1 MNLKINSE
9 SSIAENN
16 STYRKSQ
23 INESTLVWKMT
34 EQKWLVLFLLLNF
47 VLAVSIGPAVIDFLV
62 LIKSM
67 ASLFQSSADSSYLLS
82 IVNNIRIPR
91 AILAVLIGSAL
102 AISGASLQGICRNP
116 LADPTLLGISSGA
129 AAAAVIGIV
138 FMTHW
143 SFPDAVKPYVLP
155 CLAFLGAA
163 ITAFVIDK
171 MAQVNG
177 KLQIVTLLLAGIAL
191 NALFAAIIGLMSYL
205 ADDQSLRL
213 ITYWLMGSLGAGSW
227 QNIMI
232 AAPILILSMW
242 GIYHKR
248 NELNLLLLGEA
259 NAKYMGVEV
268 EKVKKQ
274 LLWLNALT
282 VGLAVSV
289 SGIIGF
295 IGLVVPHILR
305 ITTGSDYRYLLL
317 NSMLLGGSV
326 MLIADLVARMVAAPA
341 EVPIGII
348 TSILGAPV
356 FILLLIKQKKKLAFG
371 I

>member
-1 MNLKINSE
+1 LE
-9 SSIAENN
+9 
-16 STYRKSQ
+16 
-23 INESTLVWKMT
+23 
-34 EQKWLVLFLLLNF
+34 
-47 VLAVSIGPAVIDFLV
+47 
-62 LIKSM
+62 
-67 ASLFQSSADSSYLLS
+67 
-82 IVNNIRIPR
+82 
-91 AILAVLIGSAL
+91 
-102 AISGASLQGICRNP
+102 
-116 LADPTLLGISSGA
+116 
-129 AAAAVIGIV
+129 
-138 FMTHW
+138 
-143 SFPDAVKPYVLP
+143 
-155 CLAFLGAA
+155 
-163 ITAFVIDK
+163 
-171 MAQVNG
+171 
-177 KLQIVTLLLAGIAL
+177 IVTLLLSGIAL
-191 NALFAAIIGLMSYL
+191 NALFAAVIGMMSYL

-213 ITYWLMGSLGAGSW
+213 ITYWLMGSLGAATW

-232 AAPILILSMW
+232 ISPILALSIW
-242 GIYHKR
+242 GIYRKR

-268 EKVKKQ
+268 DQVKKQ

-282 VGLAVSV
+282 VGVAVSV

-305 ITTGSDYRYLLL
+305 ITLGSDYRHLLV

-348 TSILGAPV
+348 TSIIGAPV

>member
-1 MNLKINSE
+1 MNAEASSLKL
-9 SSIAENN
+9 
-16 STYRKSQ
+16 KSMHQKDSNWHFKWRMSDQ
-23 INESTLVWKMT
+23 IW
-34 EQKWLVLFLLLNF
+34 LLLLLLLCF
-47 VLAVSIGPAVIDFLV
+47 VLAVSVGPALVDFMALFKALGGLV
-62 LIKSM
+62 QGYSE
-67 ASLFQSSADSSYLLS
+67 ADFMMS

-91 AILAVLIGSAL
+91 ALLAILIGFAL

-116 LADPTLLGISSGA
+116 LADPGLLGISSGA

-138 FMTHW
+138 FMTQW
-143 SFPDAVKPYVLP
+143 SVPDVIRPYLLP
-155 CLAFLGAA
+155 SLAFIGAA
-163 ITAFVIDK
+163 ITALLINK

-177 KLQIVTLLLAGIAL
+177 RLEIVTLLLSGIAL
-191 NALFAAIIGLMSYL
+191 NALFAAVIGMMSYL

-213 ITYWLMGSLGAGSW
+213 ITYWLMGSLGAATW

-232 AAPILILSMW
+232 ISPILALSIW
-242 GIYHKR
+242 GIYRKR

-268 EKVKKQ
+268 GQVKKQ

-282 VGLAVSV
+282 VGVAVSV

-305 ITTGSDYRYLLL
+305 ITLGSDYRHLLV

-348 TSILGAPV
+348 TSIIGAPV

>member
-1 MNLKINSE
+1 
-9 SSIAENN
+9 
-16 STYRKSQ
+16 
-23 INESTLVWKMT
+23 
-34 EQKWLVLFLLLNF
+34 
-47 VLAVSIGPAVIDFLV
+47 VIDFIV
-62 LIKSM
+62 LFKSM
-67 ASLFQSSADSSYLLS
+67 ASLVQAPADGDYLLS

-116 LADPTLLGISSGA
+116 LADPGLLGISSGA

-138 FMTHW
+138 FMTQW
-143 SFPDAVKPYVLP
+143 SVSDAIRPYILP
-155 CLAFLGAA
+155 ALAFFGAA
-163 ITAFVIDK
+163 TTAFVIDK
-171 MAQVNG
+171 MAQVDG

-227 QNIMI
+227 QNIII
-232 AAPILILSMW
+232 AAPLLLLSMW
-242 GIYHKR
+242 GIYRKR
-248 NELNLLLLGEA
+248 NELNLLLLGES
-259 NAKYMGVEV
+259 NAKFMGVEV
-268 EKVKKQ
+268 ERVKKQ

-282 VGLAVSV
+282 VGVAVSV

-295 IGLVVPHILR
+295 VGLVVPHILR
-305 ITTGSDYRYLLL
+305 ITLGSDYRYLLV
-317 NSMLLGGSV
+317 NAMLLGGSV
-326 MLIADLVARMVAAPA
+326 MLMADLVARMVAAPA

-356 FILLLIKQKKKLAFG
+356 FILLLVKQKKKLAFG

>member
-1 MNLKINSE
+1 MNTNLDLIRLEKPKPLLRMFKKLIQASD
-9 SSIAENN
+9 
-16 STYRKSQ
+16 Q
-23 INESTLVWKMT
+23 L
-34 EQKWLVLFLLLNF
+34 WLLLFLLLCF
-47 VLAVSIGPAVIDFLV
+47 VLAVSVGPAVVDY
-62 LIKSM
+62 LILFKSV
-67 ASLFQSSADSSYLLS
+67 ASAMTPGSEFDMTLS

-91 AILAVLIGSAL
+91 ALLGILIGFAL

-116 LADPTLLGISSGA
+116 LADPGLLGISSGA

-138 FMTHW
+138 FMTQW
-143 SFPDAVKPYVLP
+143 SIPDAIKPYLLP
-155 CLAFLGAA
+155 ILAFVGAA
-163 ITAFVIDK
+163 ITALLINK

-177 KLQIVTLLLAGIAL
+177 RLEIVTLLLSGIAL

-213 ITYWLMGSLGAGSW
+213 ITYWLMGSLGAATW
-227 QNIMI
+227 QNIAI
-232 AAPILILSMW
+232 VLPVLVWSIW
-242 GIYHKR
+242 GIWRKR

-259 NAKYMGVEV
+259 NAKYMGIEV
-268 EKVKKQ
+268 DQVKKQ

-282 VGLAVSV
+282 VGVAVSV

-305 ITTGSDYRYLLL
+305 ITLGSDYRYLLV

-326 MLIADLVARMVAAPA
+326 MLIADLVARMAAAPA

-348 TSILGAPV
+348 TSIIGAPV
-356 FILLLIKQKKKLAFG
+356 FIFLLIKQKRKLSFG

>member
-1 MNLKINSE
+1 MNTETTLADNEGLNKGSALHNSRP
-9 SSIAENN
+9 SLW
-16 STYRKSQ
+16 RHR
-23 INESTLVWKMT
+23 
-34 EQKWLVLFLLLNF
+34 EQQWLALFLLLNF
-47 VLAVSIGPAVIDFLV
+47 VLAVSVGPAVIDFLV
-62 LIKSM
+62 LFKSIS
-67 ASLFQSSADSSYLLS
+67 SLIQSPVEGDYLLS

-91 AILAVLIGSAL
+91 AILAVLIGCAL
-102 AISGASLQGICRNP
+102 AISGASLQGLCRNP
-116 LADPTLLGISSGA
+116 LADPGLLGISSGA

-143 SFPDAVKPYVLP
+143 SVPEGIRPYVLP
-155 CLAFLGAA
+155 VLAFVGAA
-163 ITAFVIDK
+163 LTAFVIDK

-191 NALFAAIIGLMSYL
+191 NALFAAVIGLMSYL

-213 ITYWLMGSLGAGSW
+213 ITYWLMGSLGSGSW
-227 QNIMI
+227 QNVMI
-232 AAPILILSMW
+232 VAPVLMLSTW
-242 GIYHKR
+242 GIYRKR

-259 NAKYMGVEV
+259 NAKYIGVKV
-268 EKVKKQ
+268 ERVKKD

-282 VGLAVSV
+282 VGVAVSV

-295 IGLVVPHILR
+295 VGLVVPHILR
-305 ITTGSDYRYLLL
+305 ITLGSDYRSLLL
-317 NSMLLGGSV
+317 NAMLLGGSV
-326 MLIADLVARMVAAPA
+326 MLMADLVARMVAAPA

>member
-1 MNLKINSE
+1 MNTNLDSRDLKPTRLMIFERLSRISDE
-9 SSIAENN
+9 A
-16 STYRKSQ
+16 
-23 INESTLVWKMT
+23 
-34 EQKWLVLFLLLNF
+34 WLSLFMLLCF
-47 VLAVSIGPAVIDFLV
+47 VLAVSVGPAVVDFLV
-62 LIKSM
+62 LFKSI
-67 ASLFQSSADSSYLLS
+67 AGVLNPSSEPDMVLS

-91 AILAVLIGSAL
+91 ALLAILIGFAL
-102 AISGASLQGICRNP
+102 AISGASLQGLCRNP
-116 LADPTLLGISSGA
+116 LADPGLLGISSGA
-129 AAAAVIGIV
+129 AAAAVVGIV
-138 FMTHW
+138 FMTEW
-143 SFPDAVKPYVLP
+143 SVPDTIKPYLLP
-155 CLAFLGAA
+155 CLAFIGAA
-163 ITAFVIDK
+163 ITAMLINK

-177 KLQIVTLLLAGIAL
+177 RLEIVTLLLSGIAL

-213 ITYWLMGSLGAGSW
+213 ITYWLMGSLGAATW
-227 QNIMI
+227 QNIAI
-232 AAPILILSMW
+232 ISPILALSIW
-242 GIYHKR
+242 GILRKR

-259 NAKYMGVEV
+259 NAKYMGIEV
-268 EKVKKQ
+268 DKIKKQ

-305 ITTGSDYRYLLL
+305 ITLGSDYRFLLI

-326 MLIADLVARMVAAPA
+326 MLIADLMARMVAAPA

-348 TSILGAPV
+348 TSIIGAPV
-356 FILLLIKQKKKLAFG
+356 FITLLVKQKKKLSFG

>member
-1 MNLKINSE
+1 MNTNLESFELKPQKLLIW
-9 SSIAENN
+9 
-16 STYRKSQ
+16 KQ
-23 INESTLVWKMT
+23 IIKISD
-34 EQKWLVLFLLLNF
+34 QAWLLMFMLLCF
-47 VLAVSIGPAVIDFLV
+47 ILAVSMGPAVIDFLA
-62 LIKSM
+62 LFKSVAGM
-67 ASLFQSSADSSYLLS
+67 INPDSDSDLVLS

-91 AILAVLIGSAL
+91 AFLAILIGFAL

-116 LADPTLLGISSGA
+116 LADPGLLGISSGA
-129 AAAAVIGIV
+129 AAAAVVGIV
-138 FMTHW
+138 FMTQW
-143 SFPDAVKPYVLP
+143 SVPDAFKPYLLP
-155 CLAFLGAA
+155 CLAFMGAA
-163 ITAFVIDK
+163 ITAMLINK

-177 KLQIVTLLLAGIAL
+177 RLEIVTLLLAGIAL

-213 ITYWLMGSLGAGSW
+213 ITYWLMGSLGAATW
-227 QNIMI
+227 LNIAI
-232 AAPILILSMW
+232 TSPILALSIW
-242 GIYHKR
+242 SIWRKR

-259 NAKYMGVEV
+259 NAKYMGIEV
-268 EKVKKQ
+268 DRVKKQ

-282 VGLAVSV
+282 VGVAVSV

-305 ITTGSDYRYLLL
+305 ITMGSDYRFLLI

-326 MLIADLVARMVAAPA
+326 MLIADLLARMVAAPA

-348 TSILGAPV
+348 TSVIGAPV
-356 FILLLIKQKKKLAFG
+356 FIILLIKQKKKLSFG

>member
-1 MNLKINSE
+1 MSTE
-9 SSIAENN
+9 SVETDKKN
-16 STYRKSQ
+16 TPKSSKTMKKVYILNISHQ
-23 INESTLVWKMT
+23 
-34 EQKWLVLFLLLNF
+34 QWLGLFLLLNF
-47 VLAVSIGPAVIDFLV
+47 ILAVSIGPAVIDFLV
-62 LIKSM
+62 LFKAM
-67 ASLFQSSADSSYLLS
+67 ASLVQPTADNNYLLS

-91 AILAVLIGSAL
+91 ALLAVLVGCSL

-116 LADPTLLGISSGA
+116 LADPGLLGISSGA
-129 AAAAVIGIV
+129 AAAAVLGIV
-138 FMTHW
+138 FMVHW
-143 SFPDAVKPYVLP
+143 SVPDIVSPYMLP
-155 CLAFLGAA
+155 GLAFLGAA
-163 ITAFVIDK
+163 LTAFVINR
-171 MAQVNG
+171 MAQVDG

-191 NALFAAIIGLMSYL
+191 NALFAAVIGLMSYL

-213 ITYWLMGSLGAGSW
+213 ITYWLLGSLGGGNW

-232 AAPILILSMW
+232 VAPILILSIW
-242 GIYHKR
+242 GIYRKR

-282 VGLAVSV
+282 VGVAVSV

-295 IGLVVPHILR
+295 VGLVVPHILR
-305 ITTGSDYRYLLL
+305 ISIGSDYRYLLI

-326 MLIADLVARMVAAPA
+326 LLLADTVARTVAAPA

-356 FILLLIKQKKKLAFG
+356 FILLLIKQKRNLAFG